1 MQLYKNSLGL
11 SVLYKF
17 GFKIYILAFTILV
30 TVKPIKSS
38 GPSLRFVLDN
48 LKIILVKGKNHFL
61 KSKN

>member
-1 MQLYKNSLGL
+1 MQLYKDSLGL

-30 TVKPIKSS
+30 TVTPTKSS

-48 LKIILVKGKNHFL
+48 LKIILVKGINHFL
-61 KSKN
+61 KSEN